1 MKFAICVLWW
11 YCRLAKGLPS
21 AVLAELLWGNTGEK
35 NTYVFI
41 HTFVAPALFPA
52 TVATMYGYET
62 GLSLTSPA
70 LNFF

>member
-1 MKFAICVLWW
+1 MLFVCFGGKTGKRSPECCA
-11 YCRLAKGLPS
+11 S
-21 AVLAELLWGNTGEK
+21 TELLWGNTGEK

-52 TVATMYGYET
+52 TVAAMYGYET
-62 GLSLTSPA
+62 GLSLLPPA